1 MEIGTGYIDR
11 DFSNQKM
18 SRMKWPVQ
26 AGLRA

>member
-11 DFSNQKM
+11 DISNRKM
-18 SRMKWPVQ
+18 SRMKWPIQ